1 MLFTLYIKYKKM
13 LTITKLLS
21 YDNKVIIMS
30 NFYDILFIIVRHF
43 LLYRKKN
50 QISIQGVI
58 FIILNNRPM
67 FKGGYHRNKIN
78 EDH

>member
-13 LTITKLLS
+13 LTITRLLS

-30 NFYDILFIIVRHF
+30 NFCDILFIIVRHF
-43 LLYRKKN
+43 LLYRKKS
-50 QISIQGVI
+50 QISTQGVI

-67 FKGGYHRNKIN
+67 FKGGYCRNKIN

>member
-1 MLFTLYIKYKKM
+1 M

-30 NFYDILFIIVRHF
+30 VLYDTFYYCKAF
-43 LLYRKKN
+43 LLYRKKS
-50 QISIQGVI
+50 QISTQGVI

-67 FKGGYHRNKIN
+67 SKAVVETKIN

>member
-1 MLFTLYIKYKKM
+1 M

-30 NFYDILFIIVRHF
+30 TFYNILFYCKAIS
-43 LLYRKKN
+43 LYRKKS

-67 FKGGYHRNKIN
+67 FKGGYCRNKIN